1 MKYTLWIYDD
11 YEGYHQ
17 EVLNSSEEV
26 AARIEQYREGPLPKP
41 WEDMAITPGS
51 PIEGV
56 FLKESLAKWK
66 AEWESH
72 RESSVGS

>member
-26 AARIEQYREGPLPKP
+26 AARIEDYRAGPLPKP
-41 WEDMAITPGS
+41 WDDIAITPGA
-51 PIEGV
+51 PIQGEL
-56 FLKESLAKWK
+56 LKECLDKWK
-66 AEWESH
+66 AEWEAH
-72 RESSVGS
+72 RESAVGS